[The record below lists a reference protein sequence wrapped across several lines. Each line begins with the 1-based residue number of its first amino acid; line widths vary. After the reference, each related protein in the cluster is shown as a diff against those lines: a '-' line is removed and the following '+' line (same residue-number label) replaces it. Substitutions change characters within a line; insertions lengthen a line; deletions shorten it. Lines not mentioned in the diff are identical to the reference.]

1 MELQEFFY
9 LAGLLAGTITALH
22 VVLWTITQKKLFR
35 DLIKTT
41 GTSTLVLLGI
51 SVVLKYVV

>member
-1 MELQEFFY
+1 MAIQEFFY
-9 LAGLLAGTITALH
+9 LAGLLAGTVTA
-22 VVLWTITQKKLFR
+22 VQAVLWTITQKKFFR